1 METFKFWILSV
12 CGATTITSICKVLLS
27 KSKSQKITNVFLSIF
42 VLLYTILPIKNMDFK
57 FNSSQNEN
65 IEDDSYSLYYQD
77 GYEFIVTESI
87 MNICEKH
94 DINVI
99 SIEIDSY
106 IDDEYY
112 FTVEN
117 LIVDIEEDSRRFET
131 KDIIKKNL
139 NYEVNVIWIE

>member
-12 CGATTITSICKVLLS
+12 CGATTITSICKALLS

-42 VLLYTILPIKNMDFK
+42 VLLYTILPIKNIDFK

-139 NYEVNVIWIE
+139 NYEVNVI

>member
-1 METFKFWILSV
+1 MKLWTASV
-12 CGATTITSICKVLLS
+12 
-27 KSKSQKITNVFLSIF
+27 
-42 VLLYTILPIKNMDFK
+42 PISPTLNIDFK

-139 NYEVNVIWIE
+139 NYEVNVIWIK